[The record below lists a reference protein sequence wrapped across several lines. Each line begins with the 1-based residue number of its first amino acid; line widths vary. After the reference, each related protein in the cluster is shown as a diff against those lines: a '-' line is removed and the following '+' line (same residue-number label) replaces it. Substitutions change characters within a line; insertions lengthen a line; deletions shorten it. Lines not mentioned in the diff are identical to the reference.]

1 MTRKFIQTPA
11 FSSVWDLMRPGDG
24 VLSALEEALLQN
36 PEAGDLMEGTGGAR
50 KVRIRLAG
58 RGKSGGGRVVYF
70 DTGEVIYLIT
80 AYPKNVQENL
90 SPAQLKHIRKL
101 TCQLRKE

>member
-1 MTRKFIQTPA
+1 
-11 FSSVWDLMRPGDG
+11 
-24 VLSALEEALLQN
+24 
-36 PEAGDLMEGTGGAR
+36 MEGTGGAR

-80 AYPKNVQENL
+80 AYPKNVQESL
-90 SPAQLKHIRKL
+90 SPAQLRRIHKL
-101 TCQLRKE
+101 TCQFRKE